1 MTPPATTTKAIS
13 PSSPRTALAVNSGP
27 TELASGGINSPEEL
41 KAAAQKFEAIF
52 IRQFLAAAR
61 ATNFGGEE
69 PLFGGPGLE
78 QFNAMQDENLAD
90 IASQTGAFGF
100 AKLIEAQLASRMGT
114 ES

>member
-1 MTPPATTTKAIS
+1 MTLAVS
-13 PSSPRTALAVNSGP
+13 PSSQPAGLAIKPAP
-27 TELASGGINSPEEL
+27 TELAAGGINSPEEL

-52 IRQFLAAAR
+52 IRQFLSAAR
-61 ATNFGGEE
+61 ASNFGGEE

-100 AKLIEAQLASRMGT
+100 AKLIEAQLAARMGT